1 MILSSL
7 HIKAFRVSLKL
18 NQYFFLL
25 FPIFLSLSYQ
35 TDMDAPPNLVTREVT
50 EDTASVSWDR
60 VQADIDSYML
70 SYSSAESSSGEIP
83 VGADSTSYR
92 LTGLRPGALYTV
104 FLWAVKGSR
113 SSRKTS
119 TQAETGK
126 LFPLWLRGADSLLPL
141 FWFHIP
147 LKVFPRGIS

>member
-1 MILSSL
+1 
-7 HIKAFRVSLKL
+7 
-18 NQYFFLL
+18 
-25 FPIFLSLSYQ
+25 
-35 TDMDAPPNLVTREVT
+35 MDAPPNLVTREVT

-70 SYSSAESSSGEIP
+70 SYSSAEGSSGEIP

-113 SSRKTS
+113 SSRKSS

-126 LFPLWLRGADSLLPL
+126 LFPLWLRGTDSLLAAVLVSPPPKSVPL
-141 FWFHIP
+141 RNIFAFFD
-147 LKVFPRGIS
+147 LRGSR